1 MCDVW
6 KELERHFRNML
17 PSLTFCKNDFRQQP
31 NLEKKTVKSFK
42 HFLQKI
48 SAESQKQMCSHRRF
62 FLAGHGLSKC
72 KAIMKCGKCKDD
84 CHPMALHN
92 RETWHD
98 MNGNGNVGKSQR
110 EDSEVVKPFQN
121 PGVSS
126 ATVWV
131 VVPFTLRYWKQWTP
145 TCSSVHWD
153 GFSPFV
159 DQWRN
164 LYMYV
169 IAAVALLEENHSWNK
184 HFQRWTK
191 HKSRSL

>member
-72 KAIMKCGKCKDD
+72 NAIMKCGKCKDD

-98 MNGNGNVGKSQR
+98 MNGRLPMKSHLTISR
-110 EDSEVVKPFQN
+110 WMSRSEVRDA
-121 PGVSS
+121 PGTYLTLGCIIPGSQIRSMWCSICHPSS
-126 ATVWV
+126 
-131 VVPFTLRYWKQWTP
+131 KG
-145 TCSSVHWD
+145 SH
-153 GFSPFV
+153 
-159 DQWRN
+159 
-164 LYMYV
+164 
-169 IAAVALLEENHSWNK
+169 
-184 HFQRWTK
+184 
-191 HKSRSL
+191 